1 MEEEEVETTV
11 SKKTTISFGET
22 VVFSEEK
29 KKGPSISFGETVEIN
44 HEKQKGSSISFAE
57 DTEGGD
63 RVDHGIELQEPIST
77 YASQKGVGWATDE
90 SDRDRTES
98 NISNLSMGSGSG
110 EEEALSADSGSS
122 YSDDPHQR
130 YFETARIRNAD
141 TAFSDRKRAD
151 MPSRGPYRKGVTFC
165 HGAHYFEDFKKFLA
179 DGGLGHHKN
188 AVVMNIRVVSE

>member
-1 MEEEEVETTV
+1 MT
-11 SKKTTISFGET
+11 
-22 VVFSEEK
+22 
-29 KKGPSISFGETVEIN
+29 
-44 HEKQKGSSISFAE
+44 
-57 DTEGGD
+57 
-63 RVDHGIELQEPIST
+63 
-77 YASQKGVGWATDE
+77 TDE
-90 SDRDRTES
+90 SDRDRTEQHQQPQH
-98 NISNLSMGSGSG
+98 G
-110 EEEALSADSGSS
+110 ERQRGGGGAVGGLGLS
-122 YSDDPHQR
+122 YSDDPHQQ